1 METEEGRAMKYFN
14 HISSNYDRVR
24 GKEIFNS
31 LLKTVKL
38 FHIKDNDWILDVGTG
53 TGLFSVLLAEHG
65 FRIIGIDRNPQMLAK
80 AISKDINN
88 DCHFK
93 GVLGSAEQLPFP
105 SETFYLVISTNAI
118 HHFDLYQHLK
128 EVSRVLKTGGHYI
141 IFSRFREQN
150 VRSIWGQDFPMF
162 ADKETRLYNP
172 DDFRLLKHYFP
183 ELELESIEELTFE
196 IPFSADRLI
205 YEAQQ
210 KKYSTFAFYTEDE
223 FQQAFRKFRSNI
235 VKRTDKL
242 QILKTGRVIFRKKLD
257 DNMAEKN
264 SQLKALINIAHHQFQ
279 EN

>member
-1 METEEGRAMKYFN
+1 METEEGSAMKYFN
-14 HISSNYDRVR
+14 YISSNYDRVR

-65 FRIIGIDRNPQMLAK
+65 FHIIGTDRNLQMLAR
-80 AISKDINN
+80 AISKRNNN
-88 DCHFK
+88 DCNFEA
-93 GVLGSAEQLPFP
+93 VLGSAEQLPFP

-118 HHFDLYQHLK
+118 HHFDLHQHLK

-141 IFSRFREQN
+141 IFSRFHEQN

-172 DDFRLLKHYFP
+172 EDFRLLKKYFP
-183 ELELESIEELTFE
+183 ELKLESIEELTFE
-196 IPFSADRLI
+196 IPFSVDRLI

-210 KKYSTFAFYTEDE
+210 KKYSTFAFYSEDE
-223 FQQAFRKFRSNI
+223 FQQAFRQFRSNI
-235 VKRTDKL
+235 IKRNDKL
-242 QILKTGRVIFRKKLD
+242 QIVKTGRVIFGKKLD
-257 DNMAEKN
+257 NSMTEKN
-264 SQLKALINIAHHQFQ
+264 SQLNGLINIAHHQFCK
-279 EN
+279 N

>member
-264 SQLKALINIAHHQFQ
+264 SQIKALINIAHHQFQ